1 MTTSPKTITITAA
14 GTSQAVPLD
23 VYNYG
28 YGIGI
33 TVATSASG
41 TSYTL
46 QHTFT
51 NPGSTNLNLAGAGV
65 WMNHD
70 DSVAVNASA
79 NISTNYSFSPRATR
93 IVVSALAS
101 GATMTWTLVPTG
113 DTV

>member
-1 MTTSPKTITITAA
+1 MTFPKQITLTAA

-28 YGIGI
+28 YAIGI
-33 TVATSASG
+33 TVATSVAG

-51 NPGSTNLNLAGAGV
+51 NPGSVNLNAAGKGV
-65 WMNHD
+65 WMNHE
-70 DSVAVNASA
+70 DSVAVNASGNCA
-79 NISTNYSFSPRATR
+79 TNYAFSPRATR

-101 GATMTWTLVPTG
+101 GAVLTWTLLPTG
-113 DTV
+113 DTA